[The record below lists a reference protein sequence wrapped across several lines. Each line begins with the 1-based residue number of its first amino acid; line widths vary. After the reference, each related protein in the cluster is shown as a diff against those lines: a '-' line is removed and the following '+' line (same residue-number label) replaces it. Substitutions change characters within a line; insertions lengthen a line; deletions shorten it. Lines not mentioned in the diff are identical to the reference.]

1 MAGYKSNTKKSSLF
15 LYTSSEQPKNEIKK
29 QTIPFVIA
37 AKSIKYFG
45 IYLTKE
51 MQDVYWKPQN
61 TVERNQRRPE

>member
-1 MAGYKSNTKKSSLF
+1 MAGNEINTKKSSLF
-15 LYTSSEQPKNEIKK
+15 LYTNNEQPKNEIKK
-29 QTIPFVIA
+29 QTIPSIIA

-61 TVERNQRRPE
+61 TVERN